1 MAAVIYKAAACLVKR
16 VPSLTTR
23 PNPKS
28 PTQSPSALCT
38 SALCSCRLPVPAMAR
53 APSSWTPSLALVL
66 LVVAAAAAA
75 SSEAARVPAAVGNWT
90 GEELRGAAARR
101 GGRHGWR
108 SRRRAFENGLGRTPQ
123 MGYVRTRRRR
133 LQRCCYTFLRRRRPR
148 AAPLPP

>member
-1 MAAVIYKAAACLVKR
+1 M
-16 VPSLTTR
+16 
-23 PNPKS
+23 
-28 PTQSPSALCT
+28 
-38 SALCSCRLPVPAMAR
+38 
-53 APSSWTPSLALVL
+53 VL
-66 LVVAAAAAA
+66 LVVAAVVA

-133 LQRCCYTFLRRRRPR
+133 LQRCCYTFLRRARARRHYRRSCSTSSSFPVAFFCLFVCCR
-148 AAPLPP
+148 ASAIVVAWAVVPTAQLISARGHKWHHQQTSL